1 MKLKQWLYFSYQ
13 GGIHWLLG
21 FSGHRLF
28 CFYVSTRYKGTCML
42 YEKEKSAQV
51 ESVRNG
57 DSWDIVSR
65 IHWMD
70 GRERQ
75 FRGLAGRRIQCS
87 EPIKGK
93 EMFHQVQYCIITLND
108 VSVKTDG

>member
-1 MKLKQWLYFSYQ
+1 MHPL
-13 GGIHWLLG
+13 
-21 FSGHRLF
+21 RE
-28 CFYVSTRYKGTCML
+28 R
-42 YEKEKSAQV
+42 KSAQV

-57 DSWDIVSR
+57 DSWDIVSM

-75 FRGLAGRRIQCS
+75 FRDFARRRIQRS
-87 EPIKGK
+87 EPIRGK
-93 EMFHQVQYCIITLND
+93 EMFHQVQFCIITLND